1 MRHIKLFEAY
11 NADKVQSEYDDI
23 MDGAGWATDGYIDNF
38 SPLNKEEKYQL
49 MLKLAK
55 SGKLFDEDIIGDD
68 DSGEMPKKGKMS
80 VKDVEENWSYSK
92 KK

>member
-1 MRHIKLFEAY
+1 MKHIKLFEAY

-38 SPLNKEEKYQL
+38 SPLKKEEKYQL

-55 SGKLFDEDIIGDD
+55 AGLLFDEEVVGDD
-68 DSGEMPKKGKMS
+68 DSGTKPKKGKMS
-80 VKDVEENWSYSK
+80 VKDVETNWGPK